1 MLAGYIP
8 AEEKKNKEDLMGK
21 KKYAYP
27 GEKEAEK
34 ERSRW
39 KREPYR
45 EEDPDF
51 IPGTLCPNYEKWP
64 DKTPEEVLVMLN
76 ID

>member
-1 MLAGYIP
+1 
-8 AEEKKNKEDLMGK
+8 MGRR
-21 KKYAYP
+21 KYAYP
-27 GEKEAEK
+27 GVKEAQE

-39 KREPYR
+39 KQQCC
-45 EEDPDF
+45 EEEPDF
-51 IPGTLCPNYEKWP
+51 MPGTFEPNYTKWP